1 MNKKRF
7 LESPVIPAMVLFIL
21 SSIWHQSLWFLNDD
35 LAYARVPIDPALW
48 VIRYTMWSSRLL
60 GETVVVLL
68 VHCPILVWQ
77 MLDACMMVLFCYLL
91 VYHAFPRRMRGIGMW
106 GVLILALLFPVELFK
121 TAGWCTT
128 TVQYL
133 WPVTAALFAMIPW
146 RKVAEGELVPRGLWF
161 VSFPAL
167 LFALNFEMV
176 LAFCAPLFVLLVV
189 RKYRADGKLGRFLWA
204 HVTIFGISA
213 LIIALCP
220 GNRVRYFQEIKTWWP
235 DYASTSLLV
244 KGMLSLENMGLWFL
258 FQDKL
263 TLVFGVLAAWLV
275 WHRSRRGIMCVIGLL
290 PLVIKVAAIAC
301 LPGTFF
307 FGGEAVP
314 AFWMIDPHELPHLLS
329 PSFHPAM
336 RETLTLLIVASLLF
350 FASMAAIWFILYEG
364 RERWRL
370 LLINLLGMGTSFS
383 MAFSPTLF
391 ASSSRIFFVFYA
403 VLMFLILKL
412 LCTCILS
419 SRWMAGEWK
428 GDAV

>member
-1 MNKKRF
+1 
-7 LESPVIPAMVLFIL
+7 
-21 SSIWHQSLWFLNDD
+21 
-35 LAYARVPIDPALW
+35 
-48 VIRYTMWSSRLL
+48 MWSSRLL

-68 VHCPILVWQ
+68 MHCPILVWQ

-133 WPVTAALFAMIPW
+133 WPVT
-146 RKVAEGELVPRGLWF
+146 
-161 VSFPAL
+161 
-167 LFALNFEMV
+167 
-176 LAFCAPLFVLLVV
+176 APLFVLLVV

>member
-48 VIRYTMWSSRLL
+48 VIGYTMWSSRLL

-68 VHCPILVWQ
+68 MHCPILVWQ

-133 WPVTAALFAMIPW
+133 WPVT
-146 RKVAEGELVPRGLWF
+146 
-161 VSFPAL
+161 
-167 LFALNFEMV
+167 
-176 LAFCAPLFVLLVV
+176 APLFVLLVV